1 MSTLHQ
7 FRPHAVIFD
16 LDGTLADNMDWH
28 TQAFDAFLQRRNM
41 GRFTAEW
48 RRRTDGKR
56 NSEIFPM
63 LFGRSLPADDLRE
76 YAEEKESLY
85 REISTARLLPMTGA
99 LELLDHLTAAGIK
112 VAVATSA
119 PEANVEHTLRET
131 GLARRFSVVAR
142 GDQVERGKPAPDVFL
157 YAARL
162 LGVDPASCLAF
173 EDAPIGVAAA
183 RAADMRC
190 IAITSSFSAD
200 AFAAAEP
207 PPDATCRDFE
217 DYLATAGAW
226 LRRG

>member
-1 MSTLHQ
+1 MSTLHS
-7 FRPHAVIFD
+7 FRPQAVIFD

-28 TQAFDAFLQRRNM
+28 TQAFDAFLRRRGM
-41 GRFTAEW
+41 GRFTMAW
-48 RRRTDGKR
+48 RHRTDGKR

-63 LFGRSLPADDLRE
+63 LFGRPLSADDLRA

-85 REISTARLLPMTGA
+85 RELSTARLRPMAGA
-99 LELLDHLTAAGIK
+99 LELLGHLAAADIK

-131 GLARRFSVVAR
+131 GLAPVFPVVAR
-142 GDQVERGKPAPDVFL
+142 GDQVKRGKPAPDVFL

-162 LGVDPASCLAF
+162 LGVEPASCLAF

-190 IAITSSFSAD
+190 VAITSSFSAD
-200 AFAAAEP
+200 TFAAAEP
-207 PPDATCRDFE
+207 PPDAACRDFE
-217 DYLATAGAW
+217 EYLETAGAW
-226 LRRG
+226 LRG